1 MTLPE
6 TGGRDRHSAGRAC
19 ATDVAPPARGP
30 RNALR
35 KSQWGLRPA
44 ASRRLRALVCLVSLV
59 AIACTPAAQALPA
72 PATPRPTQTMAPMV
86 DIALAARAA
95 PVAVATAAPAVR
107 IATVTP
113 TARPVIAP
121 TLGAYVP
128 ITSGAPTAIP
138 TAVTTMT
145 LSETVV
151 NVLLVGSDGRAGD
164 ARFRTDS
171 LIVVSVDRGVGTITL
186 VSIPRD
192 LFVYIPRYGMERI
205 NVAYE
210 AGERLDGAGGGQALL
225 DQTLLYNL
233 GLPIHYHAHVDFN
246 GFKTL
251 VDALGGI
258 EVPVVCPVIDLELA
272 DQVPPERAGLERQ
285 TIEQPIGLTPMDG
298 ARALWYARV
307 RPVGGDFF
315 RSYRQRQ
322 VLRAIYQAV
331 RSTDT
336 LSRVPELYAAYGEI
350 VQTDLGLWDLMPFVP
365 LATQLDETQVRAV
378 AIGPNQTIPWTT
390 PAGEQVLLPRPGA
403 IEQFLDDAL
412 NGATSAPQ
420 PAATSTPGAAVPG
433 VVIDIVDAS
442 GMPDY
447 GLLASEVLRNEGFTP
462 GVPSTAVAVS
472 GRTRLTRSGPAGSD
486 EARLLRLV
494 HLPAVSVLDSSAA
507 TTHYTLE
514 LGADY
519 IPCPRLDWLP

>member
-1 MTLPE
+1 M
-6 TGGRDRHSAGRAC
+6 A
-19 ATDVAPPARGP
+19 VAAVMVEVD
-30 RNALR
+30 
-35 KSQWGLRPA
+35 
-44 ASRRLRALVCLVSLV
+44 LRATV
-59 AIACTPAAQALPA
+59 AVPISP
-72 PATPRPTQTMAPMV
+72 
-86 DIALAARAA
+86 I
-95 PVAVATAAPAVR
+95 VATA
-107 IATVTP
+107 TP

-138 TAVTTMT
+138 TAVMAAA
-145 LSETVV
+145 LPEAVF
-151 NVLLVGSDGRAGD
+151 NVLLIGGDGREGD
-164 ARFRTDS
+164 ARYRTDS
-171 LIVVSVDRGVGTITL
+171 LIVVSVDRNAGTVTL
-186 VSIPRD
+186 ISIPRD
-192 LFVYIPRYGMERI
+192 LFVYVPRYGMERI

-210 AGERLDGAGGGQALL
+210 AGERLDGPGGGQALL

-233 GLPIHYHAHVDFN
+233 GLPIHFHAQVDFS

-285 TIEQPIGLTPMDG
+285 TIEQPIGLTTMDG

-307 RPVGGDFF
+307 RPAGGDYF

-331 RSTDT
+331 RSTEM
-336 LSRVPELYAAYGEI
+336 LNRVPELYAAYGEI

-365 LATQLDETQVRAV
+365 LATELDETRVRAV
-378 AIGPNQTIPWTT
+378 AIGPNQTTPWTT

-403 IEQFLDDAL
+403 IEQFLDEAL
-412 NGATSAPQ
+412 NSATAAPQ
-420 PAATSTPGAAVPG
+420 PAVTATPVAALADA
-433 VVIDIVDAS
+433 VIDIVDAS

-462 GVPSTAVAVS
+462 GVPSIAGAV
-472 GRTRLTRSGPAGSD
+472 GGQTQLMRSGPAGSD